1 MTPSLS
7 ASADPSREGG
17 EPLSND
23 SNIDL
28 FSSFDLDDLLME
40 ALKREGLTTPTPI
53 QSMAIP
59 ELLQGRDLVGLA
71 QTGTGKTAAFLLPLL
86 THLNRGQPTR
96 PGGSPR
102 ALILAPTRELAIQI
116 KENIRK
122 LAADMNLRHMT
133 VFGGARYDEQIRGLN
148 KGADIVVAT
157 PGRLEDLVKRGV
169 FRFDSISHF
178 ILDEAD
184 HMLDL
189 GFYPAIKRISSALP
203 RPRQTM
209 LFSATMP
216 PEIRKLTAEF
226 LTNPVEIKAPQ
237 GGNIAEKINQR
248 VMLMPENDKRE
259 ALTALLDERPDEQV
273 LVFIRTKRRA
283 DTLARAMAKQGYA
296 IDALHG
302 DMNQRLRQKVLNKF
316 RRGELKAL
324 IATDVAARGIDVA
337 GIGLVVNFD
346 LTDTPEAYVHRI
358 GRTGRAGLTGLAV
371 SFCAPDEER
380 KLPPVVGIAGGKL
393 IITDSNG
400 QLVADL
406 PSPSRGKRLGG
417 RGGKGMGRG
426 RPPKQMRDQSASRN
440 ERGRSEKPRSSWSKS
455 DKPKSY
461 KPWAEASDHDD
472 STKPSVRV
480 KPKPKP
486 KYSAKPTSKSDAY
499 GKPDSTNKS
508 KFKKSTKPSKGPF
521 GEAKSN
527 TKPSAKSG
535 DKKEYGKPDWAKP
548 KSAKSGDRTD
558 RGKPDW
564 AKPNTAKSGKPK
576 KHAAPGGKPIA
587 GNGKPKSGKAGGYG
601 RLKRS
606 ALDRPV

>member
-1 MTPSLS
+1 MTPPLS
-7 ASADPSREGG
+7 ASADPSLEGSD
-17 EPLSND
+17 PISNE
-23 SNIDL
+23 SNSEV
-28 FSSFDLDDLLME
+28 FTSFGLDELLME
-40 ALKREGLTTPTPI
+40 SLAREGLTTPTPI
-53 QSMAIP
+53 QAMTIP
-59 ELLQGRDLVGLA
+59 VLLKGRDLVGLA

-86 THLNRGQPTR
+86 THLNMGEATR

-102 ALILAPTRELAIQI
+102 ALILAPTRELVIQI

-148 KGADIVVAT
+148 KGSDIVVAT

-169 FRFDSISHF
+169 FRFDSITHF

-226 LTNPVEIKAPQ
+226 LTDPVEVKAPQ
-237 GGNIAEKINQR
+237 SGNIAEKINQR

-259 ALTALLDERPDEQV
+259 ALTALLDERPDQQV

-283 DTLARAMAKQGYA
+283 DTLSRAMARDGYA

-358 GRTGRAGLTGLAV
+358 GRTGRAGLAGLAI
-371 SFCAPDEER
+371 SFCAPDERR
-380 KLPPVVGIAGGKL
+380 KLRPIMGVAGGKL
-393 IITDSNG
+393 IITDADG
-400 QLVADL
+400 QLVADI
-406 PSPSRGKRLGG
+406 PSPSRGDRPGG

-426 RPPKQMRDQSASRN
+426 RPPKRARSDGPSRGD
-440 ERGRSEKPRSSWSKS
+440 RARPDKPRSDRPRS
-455 DKPKSY
+455 DKPRSDKPSSY
-461 KPWAEASDHDD
+461 KPWAKEAGSDD
-472 STKPSVRV
+472 SHQPSVRV

-486 KYSAKPTSKSDAY
+486 KHSAKPGSKFDTRVNADQ
-499 GKPDSTNKS
+499 GDKP
-508 KFKKSTKPSKGPF
+508 KFKKSSKPGKRGF
-521 GEAKSN
+521 EDAK
-527 TKPSAKSG
+527 TG
-535 DKKEYGKPDWAKP
+535 GKPGKRGFEDAKT
-548 KSAKSGDRTD
+548 G
-558 RGKPDW
+558 GKTEASKAGW
-564 AKPNTAKSGKPK
+564 AKPNPAKSGKPK
-576 KHAAPGGKPIA
+576 KHGAPGSKPKTGGKPNA
-587 GNGKPKSGKAGGYG
+587 GGKPGGKAGGFG

-606 ALDRPV
+606 ALDQRG

>member
-7 ASADPSREGG
+7 ASANPSPEGG
-17 EPLSND
+17 EPLSNAAT
-23 SNIDL
+23 IDL
-28 FSSFDLDDLLME
+28 FTGFDLDEMLME
-40 ALKREGLTTPTPI
+40 ALAREGLTTPTPI

-59 ELLQGRDLVGLA
+59 VLLQGRDLVGLA

-86 THLNRGQPTR
+86 THLNRGEPTR
-96 PGGSPR
+96 PGGAPR

-122 LAADMNLRHMT
+122 LATDLNLRHMT

-169 FRFDSISHF
+169 FSFDNISHF

-189 GFYPAIKRISSALP
+189 GFYPAIKRISAALP

-226 LTNPVEIKAPQ
+226 LTDPVEIKAPHS
-237 GGNIAEKINQR
+237 GNIAEKINQR
-248 VMLMPENDKRE
+248 VMLMPEDDKRE
-259 ALTALLDERPDEQV
+259 ALTALLDERPDQQV

-283 DTLARAMAKQGYA
+283 DTLSRAMARQGYA

-358 GRTGRAGLTGLAV
+358 GRTGRAGLAGLAV
-371 SFCAPDEER
+371 SFCAPDEQR
-380 KLPPVVGIAGGKL
+380 KLRPIMKVAGGKL
-393 IITDSNG
+393 IITDADG

-406 PSPSRGKRLGG
+406 PSSSRGDRLGG
-417 RGGKGMGRG
+417 RGGKSMGRG
-426 RPPKQMRDQSASRN
+426 RPPKRARDHSAPRHDKPLSDKPYSGKSR
-440 ERGRSEKPRSSWSKS
+440 S

-461 KPWAEASDHDD
+461 KSKSYKPWSEGSEFDD
-472 STKPSVRV
+472 RQKPSVRV

-486 KYSAKPTSKSDAY
+486 NQKHSAKPKSKFDDQGNTYAAQ
-499 GKPDSTNKS
+499 KP
-508 KFKKSTKPSKGPF
+508 KFKKSTKPGKGPF
-521 GEAKSN
+521 GEAKS
-527 TKPSAKSG
+527 SAKSN
-535 DKKEYGKPDWAKP
+535 
-548 KSAKSGDRTD
+548 AKSGDRKEQ
-558 RGKPDW
+558 GKAGW

-576 KHAAPGGKPIA
+576 KHTAPGGKPKS
-587 GNGKPKSGKAGGYG
+587 GKGKAKSGKAGGYG

-606 ALDRPV
+606 TLDRQG

>member
-7 ASADPSREGG
+7 ASANPSPEGG
-17 EPLSND
+17 EPLSNAAT
-23 SNIDL
+23 IDL
-28 FSSFDLDDLLME
+28 FTGFDLDEMLME
-40 ALKREGLTTPTPI
+40 ALTREGLTTPTPI

-59 ELLQGRDLVGLA
+59 VLLQGRDLVGLA

-86 THLNRGQPTR
+86 THLNRGEPTR
-96 PGGSPR
+96 PGGAPR

-122 LAADMNLRHMT
+122 LAADLTLCHMT

-169 FRFDSISHF
+169 FRFDNISHF

-189 GFYPAIKRISSALP
+189 GFYPAIKRISAALP

-226 LTNPVEIKAPQ
+226 LTDPVEIKAPQ
-237 GGNIAEKINQR
+237 SGNIAEKINQR
-248 VMLMPENDKRE
+248 VILMPEGDKRE
-259 ALTALLDERPDEQV
+259 ALTALLDERPDQQV

-283 DTLARAMAKQGYA
+283 DTLAKAMARQGYA

-358 GRTGRAGLTGLAV
+358 GRTGRAGLAGLAV
-371 SFCAPDEER
+371 SFCAPDDER
-380 KLPPVVGIAGGKL
+380 KLRPIMGVAGGRL
-393 IITDSNG
+393 IITDANG
-400 QLVADL
+400 QLIADL
-406 PSPSRGKRLGG
+406 PSPSRGNRLGG

-426 RPPKQMRDQSASRN
+426 RPPKRARDQGAPRGEKSR
-440 ERGRSEKPRSSWSKS
+440 SDKPRSGWSKS
-455 DKPKSY
+455 DKPRSY
-461 KPWAEASDHDD
+461 KPWEDASNDGD
-472 STKPSVRV
+472 SQKPSVRV

-486 KYSAKPTSKSDAY
+486 KSMPKHGAKTKSKTDAR
-499 GKPDSTNKS
+499 GKPESTHKA
-508 KFKKSTKPSKGPF
+508 KFQKNAKPSKRPYS
-521 GEAKSN
+521 E
-527 TKPSAKSG
+527 AKSG
-535 DKKEYGKPDWAKP
+535 DKREHGKPDWAKP
-548 KSAKSGDRTD
+548 KA
-558 RGKPDW
+558 
-564 AKPNTAKSGKPK
+564 AKSGKTK
-576 KHAAPGGKPIA
+576 TYANPGGKPKS
-587 GNGKPKSGKAGGYG
+587 GKGKAKTGKAGGYG

-606 ALDRPV
+606 TLDRQG